1 MTQKR
6 EIKTIEVQNNKE
18 NGETTKT
25 KMNNNTD

>member
-25 KMNNNTD
+25 KMNNNTK

>member
-25 KMNNNTD
+25 KMNNNTE